1 MLFVKQ
7 TDLKTGMRLARPIY
21 NKDGVLL
28 YERDSKLTAQGI
40 ESIKNFGL
48 IGIFVLEP
56 AEPVPPMTQADLDF
70 ERFQTMFVFSIQE
83 EMEKVLQTKRLAKM
97 QTIAANIIKNY
108 GHLDKKINFVQNL
121 RSKEDYIYKHSL
133 NVAILCAMITHVLN
147 MRVDEQLEAVQAAI
161 IHDIGKMT
169 VPKSIAEKDV
179 LSPEEQEAVR
189 SAQIQGF
196 DLIDLVY
203 SSSPNIKRICSQAQ
217 RALESL
223 ETGADISAMKMVNGA
238 RVLAVADAF
247 DVMTAMQAG
256 RAPESEVAALKHL
269 LANPQVFDEKIVEG
283 LIRAVNILYPGVSV
297 ELNTGEKALVITAN
311 EQNILEPMILMFG
324 DNSIVDLSNR
334 SMYGDLEIKD
344 IMKTM
349 DNRHVMDIDMLKRQG
364 IQVDEPEY
372 VAVS

>member
-7 TDLKTGMRLARPIY
+7 GDLKTGMRLARPIY

-28 YERDSKLTAQGI
+28 YERNSKLTTQGI

-56 AEPVPPMTQADLDF
+56 AEPVPPMTQADIDF
-70 ERFQTMFVFSIQE
+70 ERFQTMNVFSIQE
-83 EMEKVLQTKRLAKM
+83 EMEKILQTKRLAKLP
-97 QTIAANIIKNY
+97 TIAANIIKNY

-147 MRVDEQLEAVQAAI
+147 MRVDEQLEAVQAAV
-161 IHDIGKMT
+161 IHDIGKLT
-169 VPKSIAEKDV
+169 VPKSIADKDV

-189 SAQIQGF
+189 AAQLQGF
-196 DLIDLVY
+196 ELIDLVF

-217 RALESL
+217 KALESV
-223 ETGADISAMKMVNGA
+223 ETGDDISAMKMVNGA
-238 RVLAVADAF
+238 KVLAVADAF
-247 DVMTAMQAG
+247 DTMTAMQAEK
-256 RAPESEVAALKHL
+256 APESEVAALKHL
-269 LANPQVFDEKIVEG
+269 LGDPQVFDSQIVDG
-283 LIRAVNILYPGVSV
+283 LIRAINILYPGVSI

-334 SMYGDLEIKD
+334 TTYGDLEIKD

-349 DNRHVMDIDMLKRQG
+349 DNRHVMDMDLLKKQG
-364 IQVDEPEY
+364 IQVEEPEY
-372 VAVS
+372 VPVS